1 MLSVNSSTGAVSLIA
16 DPDYETKSSYSFT
29 VTATDAAGVSA
40 PTTVTFSITNV
51 DEVVP
56 TITSGST
63 GTNLAENSGAGQTV
77 YTITADAND
86 GGTISSYSI
95 AGTDVNL
102 LSVNSSTGAVSLIA
116 DPDYET
122 KSSYSFTVTATDA
135 AGVSAPTT
143 VTFSI
148 TNVDDIVPTITSGAT
163 ATPLEENSGSNQTVY
178 TITADAND
186 GGTISS
192 YAIAGT
198 DAGLLSV
205 NSSTGAVSL
214 IADPDYETKPNYSFT
229 VTATDAAGISAPTTV
244 TFSITNV
251 GEVGDFYQG
260 GVVFHLFE
268 DGETGYIAGETHGL
282 IAAVAD
288 QSSPIGIRW
297 YNGSYGDLGITATAI
312 GTGAANTTAIISAQG
327 TETSHAA
334 GAAGSYTVGSYT
346 DWFLPSKDELN
357 QMYTLKA
364 TINTTASANG
374 GSNFSNNYYWS
385 STERGWQNAW
395 FQYFGNGNQDWWS
408 KEFTEL
414 VRAIRA
420 F

>member
-1 MLSVNSSTGAVSLIA
+1 M
-16 DPDYETKSSYSFT
+16 
-29 VTATDAAGVSA
+29 
-40 PTTVTFSITNV
+40 

-116 DPDYET
+116 DPDFED